1 MTRRHRPPA
10 SGRSWPRTLSA
21 FNVPDFPQLFFCGVI
36 WNFARWMNFFLV
48 ILLATELTDSPLRL
62 QIVGAL
68 LFAPFL
74 VGGVVGGVVSDRFD
88 RRLTAV
94 GYLLILT
101 PITAFVAALILTDS
115 IRFWMLYPY
124 SVVAGSS
131 WVVDLTTRRA
141 LVADIVGPEFV
152 TNAFSLE
159 AWSSSLGGVV
169 GALAAGAFIGLIG
182 MGEAYLA
189 TGILLVIPIALLLSI
204 ESPPRTHAAARPWR
218 EDLRAGLA
226 LPFRLPA
233 LLSVLGVTLIMNLF
247 FFPHISLVAQI
258 AEDLGVSSF
267 ATGLLNAASMI
278 GSMIATLV
286 IASLHIPRRG
296 LTYVCGALFA
306 LALLPVFA
314 LAGNYPLAVA
324 ALLLGGLGLGAF
336 ASMQFTLVVTV
347 AGPSAHGRALGLMT
361 TVIGVVPFGSLLLGV
376 VAESIGIGPAIAVI
390 AGAGIALLVL
400 WTLRKPA
407 TVRIS

>member
-1 MTRRHRPPA
+1 MTPRHRPPGA
-10 SGRSWPRTLSA
+10 GRRWPRTLAA
-21 FNVPDFPQLFFCGVI
+21 FNVPDFPQILFCGVL

-48 ILLATELTDSPLRL
+48 ILLATELTDSPLLL
-62 QIVGAL
+62 QIIGAL

-74 VGGVVGGVVSDRFD
+74 LGGVLGGVVSDRFD

-141 LVADIVGPEFV
+141 LVADIVGPEYV

-182 MGEAYLA
+182 MGEAFVVVVVM
-189 TGILLVIPIALLLSI
+189 LVGPIGLLLGVQ
-204 ESPPRTHAAARPWR
+204 SPPRTHVSTAPWW

-247 FFPHISLVAQI
+247 FFPHISLIAQM
-258 AEDLGVSSF
+258 AEELGVSAF
-267 ATGLLNAASMI
+267 ATGLLNAASMT

-286 IASLHIPRRG
+286 IASVAIPRRG

-306 LALLPVFA
+306 LVLLPVFA
-314 LAGNYPLAVA
+314 LAGSYPIALA
-324 ALLLGGLGLGAF
+324 ALILAGFGLGAF
-336 ASMQFTLVVTV
+336 ASMQFTLVTTV
-347 AGPSAHGRALGLMT
+347 AGPTAHGRALGLMT
-361 TVIGVVPFGSLLLGV
+361 TVIGVVPFGSLLLGL
-376 VAESIGIGPAIAVI
+376 VAEWVGIGPAIAGI
-390 AGAGIALLVL
+390 AGVGIALLVL
-400 WTLRKPA
+400 WTLRWPA
-407 TVRIS
+407 AVRIA

>member
-1 MTRRHRPPA
+1 MTRRHPTPA
-10 SGRSWPRTLSA
+10 AGRAWPRTLAA
-21 FNVPDFPQLFFCGVI
+21 FSVPYFPQLLFCGVL
-36 WNFARWMNFFLV
+36 WNIARWMNFFLV
-48 ILLATELTDSPLRL
+48 IVLATELTDSPLRL

-74 VGGVVGGVVSDRFD
+74 LGGVLGGVVSDRFD

-94 GYLLILT
+94 SYLLILI
-101 PITAFVAALILTDS
+101 PITAFVAALVLTDS

-159 AWSSSLGGVV
+159 AWSSSVGGVV
-169 GALAAGAFIGLIG
+169 GALASGVVIGLIG

-189 TGILLVIPIALLLSI
+189 IVVLLVCPIGLLLTV
-204 ESPPRTHAAARPWR
+204 ESPPRTHVAVSPWH

-247 FFPHISLVAQI
+247 FFPHISLVAQM
-258 AEDLGVSSF
+258 AEDLGVSAF
-267 ATGLLNAASMI
+267 ATGLLNAAGMI
-278 GSMIATLV
+278 GVMIASLV
-286 IASLHIPRRG
+286 IASVPNPRRG

-314 LAGNYPLAVA
+314 LAGTYPLALA
-324 ALLLGGLGLGAF
+324 ALLVAGLGLGAF
-336 ASMQFTLVVTV
+336 AAMQFTLVTTV

-361 TVIGVVPFGSLLLGV
+361 AVIGVMPFGSLLLGL
-376 VAESIGIGPAIAVI
+376 VAESIGIGPAIAGS
-390 AGAGIALLVL
+390 AGVGIVLLVL
-400 WTLRKPA
+400 WTLCRPA
-407 TVRIS
+407 SVRLR

>member
-1 MTRRHRPPA
+1 MTRRQRPTT

-36 WNFARWMNFFLV
+36 WNFARWMNLFLV
-48 ILLATELTDSPLRL
+48 LFLASQLTDSPLLL
-62 QIVGAL
+62 QIIGAL

-74 VGGVVGGVVSDRFD
+74 VGGVLGGVVSDRFD

-101 PITAFVAALILTDS
+101 PITAVVAALILTDS

-141 LVADIVGPEFV
+141 LVADIVGPEYV

-159 AWSSSLGGVV
+159 AWSSSLGGAV
-169 GALAAGAFIGLIG
+169 GALTGGAVITLIG
-182 MGEAYLA
+182 MGEAYVL
-189 TGILLVIPIALLLSI
+189 IVVLLVIPIALLLSV
-204 ESPPRTHAAARPWR
+204 ESPPRTHAAAGPWL
-218 EDLRAGLA
+218 EDLRASLA
-226 LPFRLPA
+226 LPFRLPP
-233 LLSVLGVTLIMNLF
+233 LLSVLGVTLVMNMF
-247 FFPHISLVAQI
+247 FFPHFSLVPEF
-258 AEDLGVSSF
+258 AENLDVSAF
-267 ATGLLNAASMI
+267 ATGLLAAASMI
-278 GSMIATLV
+278 GSMVATLV
-286 IASLHIPRRG
+286 IASLPIPRRG
-296 LTYVCGALFA
+296 PTYVCGALVS

-314 LAGNYPLAVA
+314 LAGSYPLALA
-324 ALLLGGLGLGAF
+324 ALLAGGLGLGAF

-347 AGPSAHGRALGLMT
+347 AGPSGHGRALGLMT

-376 VAESIGIGPAIAVI
+376 VAEAIGIGPAIAAS
-390 AGAGIALLVL
+390 AGVGIAVLLL
-400 WTLRKPA
+400 WTLRWPA
-407 TVRIS
+407 AVRIS